1 MVGEVAMGR
10 TSGRV
15 PLVGRGLELQTLAR
29 CLHRVATGRPATVLI
44 EGEAGIGKTRLL
56 HEALAGEHGLQVL
69 SAGGEELERTRPFGV
84 LVDALDLRVGAA
96 DPQRAAIAGLL
107 RGGSPQD
114 SEATSATIAA
124 GSNVAY
130 RVVEDIV
137 SLMQRLASGGPVVL
151 ALDDLQWADPSTVV
165 ALHAVT
171 RRLRYVPLGIV
182 CAYRPSPRSPELA
195 RFIEAQ
201 SSAGA
206 TQLTL
211 DGLGEHDVATLTAAV
226 VGAPPGPTLRAQL
239 QRGHGNP
246 FYVLELLEALA
257 AADDL
262 PIVGGRAEASG
273 AALPRSL
280 RLVLLRRLSSLP
292 VETVEVLTLA
302 AVLGASFDVGQLAL
316 LARRPVVELMGALD
330 EALTAG
336 ILIEADSRL
345 VFRHDLIREALY
357 SDLALPI
364 RTGLHLEVGRALAQA
379 GASAIQVAQHLALGA
394 PPGDTDAVSWLHEAA
409 REAQSQS
416 PAVAVELLRRARD
429 IAGPRHP
436 ATDAL
441 SADLVLA
448 LAWSGR
454 LGEGEAEAR
463 QVLARSR
470 DPSLESV
477 TRFGL
482 VTVLFAQG
490 KTPEVQRQAQAALD
504 HPSLAGWV
512 RARLKAQGA
521 FGPIFMGDLPGGA
534 AAAHAALLQAE
545 EAGDD
550 LAACIALCA
559 ICTVALFE
567 GRLEDAVAHALAAV
581 ERADRSSS
589 LAASTFHSNAFLGF
603 ALDACERPAEA
614 EEALRRGRRLSEEL
628 GTALS
633 LPIYQWVLVW
643 GRFLTGQWDDA
654 MAEAA
659 AGLVVADEV
668 DSRIGVVAVHGM
680 LAIIALHRND
690 LREARRAVERG
701 EAELAR
707 SGPQPLAEWVAS
719 ARAAVQEAEGHPDTA
734 LATLT
739 GAWDACTARGVVVE
753 YPRLGPDLVRLL
765 LMTGQRERACVVVGQ
780 VEDIVPRMDTKSAQA
795 AALRCRGMFD
805 ADSDLLCEAVSI
817 LRDSP
822 RPLERA
828 TACEEAAGVLSDTA
842 ETMKGLAMLE
852 EALGIYQELG
862 ATRDIAR
869 VEARLRS
876 LGRRPSRRG
885 WQQRQAKVGW
895 DALTRTEIEV
905 VTLAGESLTNREIAE
920 RLYISPRTV
929 ETHMTHVFAKLGLSS
944 RIDLRAEVV
953 RRRRDPQGASSPP
966 TAPGAGP
973 ASR

>member
-1 MVGEVAMGR
+1 MVGEGEMGR
-10 TSGRV
+10 ASGRV

-56 HEALAGEHGLQVL
+56 HEALGGEHGWQVL
-69 SAGGEELERTRPFGV
+69 SARGEELERTRPFGV
-84 LVDALDLRVGAA
+84 LVEALDLRIDAA
-96 DPQRAAIAGLL
+96 DPQRAAIADLL
-107 RGGSPQD
+107 RGGSTQD

-137 SLMQRLASGGPVVL
+137 SLMQRLASAGPVVL
-151 ALDDLQWADPSTVV
+151 AFDDLQWADPSTVV
-165 ALHAVT
+165 ALHAVA

-195 RFIEAQ
+195 CFIEAQ
-201 SSAGA
+201 ISAGA

-211 DGLGEHDVATLTAAV
+211 GGLGEQDVGTLTAAV

-239 QRGHGNP
+239 ERGHGNP

-280 RLVLLRRLSSLP
+280 RLVLLRRLSYLA
-292 VETVEVLTLA
+292 VETVEILTLA
-302 AVLGASFDVGQLAL
+302 AVLGASFDVAQLAL
-316 LARRPVVELMGALD
+316 VARRPVVELMGVLD
-330 EALTAG
+330 EALRAG

-357 SDLALPI
+357 SHLALPI

-409 REAQSQS
+409 REAQSQA

-454 LGEGEAEAR
+454 LGEAEAEALE
-463 QVLARSR
+463 VLARSR

-482 VTVLFAQG
+482 ITVLFAQG
-490 KTPEVQRQAQAALD
+490 KTPEAQRQAQAVLAD
-504 HPSLAGWV
+504 PSLAGWA
-512 RARLKAQGA
+512 RARLNAQGA
-521 FGPIFMGDLPGGA
+521 FGPIFMGDLPGGVA
-534 AAAHAALLQAE
+534 AAQAALLQAE
-545 EAGDD
+545 ENGDD

-559 ICTVALFE
+559 LSTVALFE
-567 GRLEDAVAHALAAV
+567 GRLQDAVAHAGAAV
-581 ERADRSSS
+581 ERAESSATR
-589 LAASTFHSNAFLGF
+589 AASTWHSNVLLGW

-614 EEALRRGRRLSEEL
+614 EDALRRGRRLAEE
-628 GTALS
+628 GGWAYQ
-633 LPIYQWVLVW
+633 LPVYQWVLVW

-654 MAEAA
+654 MAEAH
-659 AGLVVADEV
+659 AGLMLAEEVAA
-668 DSRIGVVAVHGM
+668 RIGVVAVHCM
-680 LAIIALHRND
+680 LALIALHRND
-690 LREARRAVERG
+690 TRQARQAVEMG

-707 SGPQPLAEWVAS
+707 SGPQPLMEWVAT
-719 ARAAVQEAEGHPDTA
+719 ARAAVEEAEGDTDAA

-739 GAWDACTARGVVVE
+739 GAWDAC
-753 YPRLGPDLVRLL
+753 
-765 LMTGQRERACVVVGQ
+765 
-780 VEDIVPRMDTKSAQA
+780 
-795 AALRCRGMFD
+795 
-805 ADSDLLCEAVSI
+805 
-817 LRDSP
+817 
-822 RPLERA
+822 
-828 TACEEAAGVLSDTA
+828 
-842 ETMKGLAMLE
+842 
-852 EALGIYQELG
+852 
-862 ATRDIAR
+862 
-869 VEARLRS
+869 
-876 LGRRPSRRG
+876 
-885 WQQRQAKVGW
+885 
-895 DALTRTEIEV
+895 
-905 VTLAGESLTNREIAE
+905 
-920 RLYISPRTV
+920 
-929 ETHMTHVFAKLGLSS
+929 
-944 RIDLRAEVV
+944 
-953 RRRRDPQGASSPP
+953 
-966 TAPGAGP
+966 
-973 ASR
+973 